1 MLSSCAGGGGELQE
15 AQRDTISA
23 FEEYMDACMMSDWA
37 AEKKALFDSALPD
50 TALPGPASQLA
61 AASITAP
68 YSPPQFRSALPA
80 AGMHQPSFCQQDAA
94 LSLLWPQQQHW
105 PLHSMLHAL

>member
-1 MLSSCAGGGGELQE
+1 MQE

-50 TALPGPASQLA
+50 TALPGPAGQLA

-68 YSPPQFRSALPA
+68 YSPPQFRTPLPT
-80 AGMHQPSFCQQDAA
+80 GMCWSV
-94 LSLLWPQQQHW
+94 
-105 PLHSMLHAL
+105 

>member
-1 MLSSCAGGGGELQE
+1 MQHIKGPGQRNVCLDMWVCSLKWIACAMQE

-50 TALPGPASQLA
+50 TALPGPAGQLA

-68 YSPPQFRSALPA
+68 YSPPQFRTPLPT
-80 AGMHQPSFCQQDAA
+80 GMC
-94 LSLLWPQQQHW
+94 WPV
-105 PLHSMLHAL
+105 